1 MGFFLGAASPDL
13 RPRRPFARVWAGI
26 VHAVFA
32 LAQEV
37 FMSVET
43 RVTVSGASSGF
54 VQDVQMG
61 RHRLTTDEPVALG
74 GTDAGPAPYDLLL
87 ASLGSCTSM
96 TVSMY
101 ARRKN
106 WPLESVR
113 VELRH
118 SKVKVGEAAAQDQI
132 ERDIQLIGPL
142 TAEQHERLLDIANKC
157 PVHRT
162 LKSEIL
168 INTRLV

>member
-1 MGFFLGAASPDL
+1 
-13 RPRRPFARVWAGI
+13 
-26 VHAVFA
+26 
-32 LAQEV
+32 
-37 FMSVET
+37 MSVDSM
-43 RVTVSGASSGF
+43 VIVSGASTGF
-54 VQDVQMG
+54 IQDVQMG
-61 RHRLTTDEPVALG
+61 RHRLVADEPMSAG
-74 GTDAGPAPYDLLL
+74 GADTGPAPYDLLL

-113 VELRH
+113 VQLRH
-118 SKVKVGEAAAQDQI
+118 SKVKVGEPLAEGGKVPEKDQI

-142 TAEQHERLLDIANKC
+142 TPDQHERLLDIANKC

-168 INTRLV
+168 INTRLVSKELT

>member
-1 MGFFLGAASPDL
+1 
-13 RPRRPFARVWAGI
+13 
-26 VHAVFA
+26 
-32 LAQEV
+32 
-37 FMSVET
+37 MSVDST
-43 RVTVSGASSGF
+43 VVVSGATSGF

-61 RHRLTTDEPVALG
+61 RHRLVADEPLSVG
-74 GTDAGPAPYDLLL
+74 GTDKGPAPYDLLL

-101 ARRKN
+101 ARRKS

-113 VELRH
+113 VQLRH
-118 SKVKVGEAAAQDQI
+118 SKVKVGEPVAEGGKVPEKDQI

-142 TAEQHERLLDIANKC
+142 TPEQHERLLDIANKC

>member
-1 MGFFLGAASPDL
+1 
-13 RPRRPFARVWAGI
+13 
-26 VHAVFA
+26 
-32 LAQEV
+32 
-37 FMSVET
+37 MSVET
-43 RVTVSGASSGF
+43 RVTVAGASSGF

-61 RHRLTTDEPVALG
+61 RHRLTTDEPVSQG

-118 SKVKVGEAAAQDQI
+118 SKVKVGEPVAEGGRIPEKDQI
-132 ERDIQLIGPL
+132 ERDIHLIGPL
-142 TAEQHERLLDIANKC
+142 TPEQHERLLDIANKC

>member
-1 MGFFLGAASPDL
+1 
-13 RPRRPFARVWAGI
+13 
-26 VHAVFA
+26 
-32 LAQEV
+32 
-37 FMSVET
+37 MSVDSM
-43 RVTVSGASSGF
+43 VIVSGASTGF
-54 VQDVQMG
+54 IQDVQMG
-61 RHRLTTDEPVALG
+61 RHRLVADEPISAG
-74 GTDAGPAPYDLLL
+74 GADTGPAPYDLLL

-113 VELRH
+113 VQLRH
-118 SKVKVGEAAAQDQI
+118 SKVKVGEPLAEGGKVPEKDQI

-142 TAEQHERLLDIANKC
+142 TPDQHERLLDIANKC

-168 INTRLV
+168 INTRLISKELT

>member
-1 MGFFLGAASPDL
+1 MSGESLVVVRGAAS
-13 RPRRPFARVWAGI
+13 A
-26 VHAVFA
+26 
-32 LAQEV
+32 
-37 FMSVET
+37 
-43 RVTVSGASSGF
+43 F

-61 RHRLTTDEPVALG
+61 KHKLVADEPVAVG
-74 GTDAGPAPYDLLL
+74 GTDTGPAPYDLLL
-87 ASLGSCTSM
+87 ASLGACTSM

-106 WPLESVR
+106 WPLESVQ
-113 VELRH
+113 VQLRH
-118 SKVKVGEAAAQDQI
+118 SKVRVGEPVSEGGKAPETDQI
-132 ERDIQLIGPL
+132 ERDIQFIGPL
-142 TAEQHERLLDIANKC
+142 SPEQHERLLEIANKC